1 MCAGRA
7 HARARSRTLHQF
19 VMLAALTSVVSGSGC
34 QSWCHWDDAN
44 CGKDECE
51 PCPRCKEL
59 NGPPAGAPPLLQNG
73 QIPPNDRL
81 FEYSGYVH
89 VSVNGE
95 HASFDRQ
102 YSPSLMPRFA
112 AAAEENP
119 GTQIKWRTDAQRVT
133 VKLDYVHQCDE
144 KCPPDVNRGCYARNL
159 CHCHC
164 AVRIFLDGEQNEVYL
179 RPRADG
185 KYGPGNFD
193 VVPMKYQP
201 SATPHV
207 YKLFLPW
214 CAVVSFRGLTLES
227 AADAP
232 PTQLMELPP
241 APPRL
246 RYAAW
251 GDSITH
257 GWCGNESYPGHIAR
271 INNWEAVNLGI
282 QGLSLIDGLG
292 NGIAAVGAD
301 LITLMIGA
309 NDCSMNGLGGFGSRM
324 HELLRTIRAK
334 QPQVV
339 LAVVT
344 PIEMACRLEPFRQ
357 ALRDGVS
364 DMLAADRGVVL
375 IEGKGLVPKSDF
387 IQGGN
392 PHPNINGMRE
402 MGLNL
407 NAELGYAKSLFQ
419 LLSCSPMR
427 LQVMVTPGGA
437 FTVFSGPSVDV
448 GSRQATRISDADTC
462 RPCCWRSFMVS
473 PQRSFRG
480 RADQSGQATVVLDGS
495 CETTSWQVLDLSNCH
510 LSRLGSHQAFNST
523 VRTAALALATH
534 VPHGSRHSTP
544 WASTPSKQVLQSAQ
558 SERTVF
564 KKSPPPPPRVLP
576 LADLKC
582 YAARYKDLLDGF
594 CAGAIL
600 QCKWAVLLEHW
611 ESAGSRE
618 GRTFGCKD
626 EPTPPPHPYPPSPSL
641 PLPSPLPMVNAA
653 AIASLGGGESR
664 MPVAS
669 PPHSPP
675 MDLPSRRQQAFST
688 VLLPAIV
695 VLTVAF
701 IAVRFVVGLRQPATS
716 LTASPPPPSRS
727 KYSKAATTPH
737 LARESG
743 QNDSSGRHLFAIDDD
758 DFD

>member
-1 MCAGRA
+1 
-7 HARARSRTLHQF
+7 
-19 VMLAALTSVVSGSGC
+19 MLAACTSVVSGSGC
-34 QSWCHWDDAN
+34 TSWCHWDDAN
-44 CGKDECE
+44 CGKDECDD
-51 PCPRCKEL
+51 CQRCKEL
-59 NGPPAGAPPLLQNG
+59 NGPPAGAPPLVHNV
-73 QIPPNDRL
+73 QIPPNDPH

-89 VSVNGE
+89 VSVTGE
-95 HASFDRQ
+95 HATFDRQ
-102 YSPSLMPRFA
+102 YSPSLMPKFA

-119 GTQIKWRTDAQRVT
+119 GTQIKWYTDAQRVT

-185 KYGPGNFD
+185 KYGPGKFD

-207 YKLFLPW
+207 YTLVLPW
-214 CAVVSFRGLTLES
+214 CAAVSFRGLSLES
-227 AADAP
+227 AADHPA
-232 PTQLMELPP
+232 TQLVELPP

-257 GWCGNESYPGHIAR
+257 GWCGNESYPGQIAR
-271 INNWEAVNLGI
+271 MNSWEAVNLGI

-292 NGIAAVGAD
+292 SGIAAVGAD

-309 NDCSMNGLGGFGSRM
+309 NDCSMGGLGGFGRRM

-344 PIEMACRLEPFRQ
+344 PIEMACGLEPFRQ
-357 ALRDGVS
+357 QLRDRVGE
-364 DMLAADRGVVL
+364 MLAADRGVVL
-375 IEGKGLVPKSDF
+375 IEGKSLVPKSDF
-387 IQGGN
+387 IEGGN
-392 PHPNINGMRE
+392 PHPNVQGMRE

-407 NAELGYAKSLFQ
+407 NAELGYAKSLYQ

-427 LQVMVTPGGA
+427 LQVMVTPGAA
-437 FTVFSGPSVDV
+437 FTVFSGPNVEV
-448 GSRQATRISDADTC
+448 RSRQATRIGDADTC

-473 PQRSFRG
+473 PQHSFRG
-480 RADQSGQATVVLDGS
+480 KADQSGQATVVLDGS
-495 CETTSWQVLDLSNCH
+495 CEATSWQVLDLSNCH

-534 VPHGSRHSTP
+534 VMHGSSRPTP

-558 SERTVF
+558 SEKAVF
-564 KKSPPPPPRVLP
+564 KKSPPPTPRILP

-582 YAARYKDLLDGF
+582 YVARYKDLLDGF
-594 CAGAIL
+594 CAGNS
-600 QCKWAVLLEHW
+600 QTCNWASILEHW
-611 ESAGSRE
+611 EVAGSRE

-626 EPTPPPHPYPPSPSL
+626 EPSPPPWPSPSPPLPPPPSPR
-641 PLPSPLPMVNAA
+641 PLVNAA
-653 AIASLGGGESR
+653 ATTSSGGGEGR

-669 PPHSPP
+669 PPHSPR
-675 MDLPSRRQQAFST
+675 MDLPSRRQEAFST
-688 VLLPAIV
+688 ILLPAIV

-701 IAVRFVVGLRQPATS
+701 MAVRVVVGSRQPAAS
-716 LTASPPPPSRS
+716 LAASPPPSRS
-727 KYSKAATTPH
+727 TYSKAATTPDS
-737 LARESG
+737 ARETSKDG
-743 QNDSSGRHLFAIDDD
+743 NGGSSRHLFAIDDD